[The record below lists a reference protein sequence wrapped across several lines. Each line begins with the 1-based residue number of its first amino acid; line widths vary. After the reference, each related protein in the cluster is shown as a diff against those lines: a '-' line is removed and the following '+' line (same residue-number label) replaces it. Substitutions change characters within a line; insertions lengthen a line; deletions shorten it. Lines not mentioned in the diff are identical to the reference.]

1 MGDIRL
7 DIFDSID
14 RNDLD
19 NDHDYDNFP
28 CSQDEKK
35 NEIKDRSISKR
46 QVKKDNSDD
55 QLEALTDPVKIYL
68 REMGNVSL
76 LTRQEEIVIAKEIE
90 RGENIINDALLETRL
105 TWREIVSMEEIIR
118 RDPEKI
124 PDFFICS
131 DELVIGNLET
141 RREEI
146 FHGIEE
152 VRNLGAKL
160 EKIPYAEPFL
170 LKRKELKIQLAKS
183 IKKLN
188 LLPIEKERIIAILR
202 DRFLF
207 LDRLRKKSEDLH
219 SLFTKVKNE
228 NTRIGLNRKISECDE
243 LIGIHQIELGFD
255 LIKLNEII
263 HVISLGEAIRDRA
276 RKNLIEANL
285 RLVVSIA
292 KKYRASSLH
301 FLDLIQE
308 GNMGLMKAVEKF
320 DYRKGFK
327 FSTYATWWIRQA
339 ITRAIADQARTVRI
353 PVHMVESIN
362 KLHKLTKEL
371 INEVGREPTCDD
383 VAKKMNLP
391 VDKVRQIIKSSQE
404 PVSLNAPI
412 GRENDSYLSDFI
424 EDTIMPSPPDSVIH
438 GNLRDQIA
446 HALDSLTHRE
456 AEVLRMRFGLG
467 DGNEH
472 TLEEV
477 GQRFRVTRERIR
489 QIEAKALRCLKSSR
503 QARGLKSFTSDFGA

>member
-1 MGDIRL
+1 MDDIRT
-7 DIFDSID
+7 DIFKKID

-19 NDHDYDNFP
+19 YDHDNFP
-28 CSQDEKK
+28 CSQDEEK
-35 NEIKDRSISKR
+35 NEIKDSPISKR
-46 QVKKDNSDD
+46 QVNQDNPDD
-55 QLEALTDPVKIYL
+55 QLETLIDPVKLYL

-76 LTRQEEIVIAKEIE
+76 LSRQEEIVIAREIE
-90 RGENIINDALLETRL
+90 RGENIINDALLETRM
-105 TWREIVSMEEIIR
+105 TWKEIVSLEEIIR

-124 PDFFICS
+124 PDFFVCS
-131 DELVIGNLET
+131 DELAIGNLET

-152 VRNLGAKL
+152 VRNLGLKL
-160 EKIPYAEPFL
+160 EKIPFSEPFL
-170 LKRKELKIQLAKS
+170 IERKGLKIQLAKS
-183 IKKLN
+183 IQKLN
-188 LLPIEKERIIAILR
+188 MLPAEKERIIAKLR
-202 DRFLF
+202 DRSLF
-207 LDRLRKKSEDLH
+207 LNRLRKKREDLH
-219 SLFTKVKNE
+219 SLFAKVKNE

-263 HVISLGEAIRDRA
+263 HVISLGEAIRDQA

-292 KKYRASSLH
+292 KKYRCNSLH

-353 PVHMVESIN
+353 PVHMVETIN
-362 KLHKLTKEL
+362 KLQKLTKEL
-371 INEVGREPTCDD
+371 INEVGREPTCHDL
-383 VAKKMNLP
+383 AKKMNLP

-404 PVSLNAPI
+404 PVSLNAPV
-412 GRENDSYLSDFI
+412 GKENDSYLADFI

-438 GNLRDQIA
+438 GNLEEQIA

-456 AEVLRMRFGLG
+456 AEILRMRFGLG

-477 GQRFRVTRERIR
+477 GQRFKVTRERIR
-489 QIEAKALRCLKSSR
+489 QIEAKALRCLKSSH